1 MFDFYSFT
9 WVWAL
14 KLNFDSFKG
23 EKFYPAHSDSSVSDA
38 REETAGGGFTTE
50 TDESLPHSVS
60 LPTMEDLDTDQDNS
74 VPDTPGKLPTPTLR
88 YSLLYSKTHL

>member
-1 MFDFYSFT
+1 M
-9 WVWAL
+9 
-14 KLNFDSFKG
+14 
-23 EKFYPAHSDSSVSDA
+23 SDA

-74 VPDTPGKLPTPTLR
+74 VPDTPGNPCF
-88 YSLLYSKTHL
+88 YLLYSKTQLQFVITLTGKSVLMF

>member
-1 MFDFYSFT
+1 M
-9 WVWAL
+9 
-14 KLNFDSFKG
+14 NFDSFKG

-74 VPDTPGKLPTPTLR
+74 VPDTPGKLPPPPSAILCCTVKHI
-88 YSLLYSKTHL
+88 YSLV

>member
-1 MFDFYSFT
+1 M
-9 WVWAL
+9 
-14 KLNFDSFKG
+14 
-23 EKFYPAHSDSSVSDA
+23 SDA

-74 VPDTPGKLPTPTLR
+74 VPDTPGNPCS
-88 YSLLYSKTHL
+88 YLLYSKTQLQFVITLTGKSVLMF

>member
-1 MFDFYSFT
+1 MSIKVEFC
-9 WVWAL
+9 L
-14 KLNFDSFKG
+14 FKG

-74 VPDTPGKLPTPTLR
+74 VPDTPGKPLPPPSAILCCTVKHI
-88 YSLLYSKTHL
+88 YSLV